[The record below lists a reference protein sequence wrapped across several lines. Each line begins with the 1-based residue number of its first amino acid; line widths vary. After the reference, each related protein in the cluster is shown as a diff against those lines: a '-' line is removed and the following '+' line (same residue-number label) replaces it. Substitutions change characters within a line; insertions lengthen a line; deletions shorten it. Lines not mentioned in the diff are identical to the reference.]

1 MNTPVETSAASRNRF
16 EEQWHYR
23 PDTPIQSSPIFE
35 WPPKPLVIW
44 RWFADRWLVFGE
56 NIVLVVLAL
65 VSWNWFQ
72 PSLEVTRTFSFAQ
85 C

>member
-35 WPPKPLVIW
+35 WPLKPLVIW
-44 RWFADRWLVFGE
+44 RWFADRWLVFWRKYCFGYFSARFLE
-56 NIVLVVLAL
+56 L
-65 VSWNWFQ
+65 VSTIVRGYSNI
-72 PSLEVTRTFSFAQ
+72 
-85 C
+85 